1 MLSLRSV
8 CVIYFLLHC
17 WNYRIGQNIGNI
29 IKNNRAKAFYL
40 KSVQTY
46 CFHEK
51 EKKTMVQSTGGREG
65 KSICWKLT
73 PSTLINAAFST
84 WWDSVVES
92 INWRHKSKKWV
103 IFDLPY
109 QRLLLY
115 CSQHPNTE
123 HEASRKSEKICN
135 QRMNQIHCKN
145 KGQRLEYVSKGLVSH
160 SFD

>member
-1 MLSLRSV
+1 MAILWKISQQKHFTWRQFKPITFMS
-8 CVIYFLLHC
+8 
-17 WNYRIGQNIGNI
+17 RK
-29 IKNNRAKAFYL
+29 KN
-40 KSVQTY
+40 
-46 CFHEK
+46 
-51 EKKTMVQSTGGREG
+51 MMQSAREREG
-65 KSICWKLT
+65 TSICWKLT
-73 PSTLINAAFST
+73 TSTLINTSFST
-84 WWDSVVES
+84 WWDGVVES

-123 HEASRKSEKICN
+123 HEASHKSEKIYN
-135 QRMNQIHCKN
+135 QWTNEIHCKN